1 MTTIKVWQAKA
12 PHEQLRMASVE
23 LEPLQVDE
31 VEIEVAYC
39 GLCHSDLSI
48 VNNDWGLTQYPVVP
62 GHEAVGKIVA
72 MGSEVKGL
80 QIGQVVGVGWNA
92 ESCMHCHD
100 CMTGEHQLCQSLT
113 PTIVGHDGGFAER
126 IRSHWAWAIP
136 LPDSMDLA
144 SAGPLLCAGA
154 TVFAPLLNFDIKP
167 TDHVG
172 VVGIGGLGHLALK
185 FAHAWGC
192 EVTAFTSTDAKAVE
206 AREFG
211 AHNVVNSRNTDSIL
225 EVANT
230 LDLLLITVNT
240 KMDWSALVKTLRA
253 NGRMAVVGAV
263 LDPLEISAIDLIF
276 GQKRVAGSLN
286 ASPSVTESMLEFAAR
301 HNISPKTEV
310 FPMGRVNEAM
320 QHLADGKARY
330 RVVLESD
337 FDIT

>member
-1 MTTIKVWQAKA
+1 MSTTKVWKA
-12 PHEQLRMASVE
+12 NAPREKLTLASVE
-23 LEPLQVDE
+23 LGPLQADE
-31 VEIEVAYC
+31 VEIDVAYC

-48 VNNDWGLTQYPVVP
+48 VNNEWGLTQYPVVP

-72 MGSEVKGL
+72 MGAEVKGL
-80 QIGQVVGVGWNA
+80 HIGQIVGVGWNA
-92 ESCMHCHD
+92 ESCMHCHS

-136 LPDSMDLA
+136 LPDSLDLA

-154 TVFAPLLNFDIKP
+154 TVFAPLLNFDTKP

-172 VVGIGGLGHLALK
+172 IVGIGGLGHLALK

-192 EVTAFTSTDAKAVE
+192 EVTAFTSTEAKAVE

-253 NGRMAVVGAV
+253 NGRMAIVGAV

-286 ASPSVTESMLEFAAR
+286 ASPAVTASMLEFAAR
-301 HNISPKTEV
+301 HNISPKIEK
-310 FPMGRVNEAM
+310 FPMSQVNEAM
-320 QHLADGKARY
+320 QHLVEGKARY

-337 FDIT
+337 FR

>member
-1 MTTIKVWQAKA
+1 MKKNKVWKA
-12 PHEQLRMASVE
+12 DSARETLTLASVE
-23 LEPLQVDE
+23 VGPLQADE
-31 VEIEVAYC
+31 VEIAVAYC
-39 GLCHSDLSI
+39 GLCHSDVSI
-48 VNNDWGLTQYPVVP
+48 VNNEWGLTQYPVVP

-72 MGSEVKGL
+72 VGAEVKGL

-92 ESCMHCHD
+92 ESCMHCHS
-100 CMTGEHQLCQSLT
+100 CMTGEHQLCHSLT

-126 IRSHWAWAIP
+126 IRSHWSWAIP
-136 LPDSMDLA
+136 LPDSMELS

-172 VVGIGGLGHLALK
+172 IVGIGGLGHLALK

-192 EVTAFTSTDAKAVE
+192 EVTAFTGTDSKADE

-225 EVANT
+225 EVVNT

-253 NGRMAVVGAV
+253 NGRMAIVGAV
-263 LDPLEISAIDLIF
+263 LDPMEISAIDLIF
-276 GQKRVAGSLN
+276 GQKRIAGSLN
-286 ASPSVTESMLEFAAR
+286 ASPAVTASMLEFAAR
-301 HNISPKTEV
+301 HKISPKTEI
-310 FPMGRVNEAM
+310 FPMSQVNEAM

-330 RVVLESD
+330 RVVLEAD
-337 FDIT
+337 FD

>member
-1 MTTIKVWQAKA
+1 MSTAKA
-12 PHEQLRMASVE
+12 WKADAAHAKLT
-23 LEPLQVDE
+23 LTDIDLGPLQADE
-31 VEIEVAYC
+31 VEIDVAYC

-72 MGSEVKGL
+72 IGSAVKNL

-92 ESCMHCHD
+92 ESCMYCDD
-100 CMTGEHQLCQSLT
+100 CITGEHQLCRSLT

-136 LPDSMDLA
+136 LPESMDLS

-167 TDHVG
+167 TDHIG
-172 VVGIGGLGHLALK
+172 IVGIGGLGHLALK
-185 FAHAWGC
+185 FARAWGC
-192 EVTAFTSTDAKAVE
+192 EVTAFTSTDAKADE

-211 AHNVVNSRNTDSIL
+211 AHNVINSRSADDIL
-225 EVANT
+225 GSANT

-240 KMDWSALVKTLRA
+240 KMDWSALVKTLRN
-253 NGRMAVVGAV
+253 NGRMAIVGAV
-263 LDPLEISAIDLIF
+263 LEPLEVSAIDLIF

-286 ASPSVTESMLEFAAR
+286 ASPAVTASMIEFAAR
-301 HNISPKTEV
+301 HNILPKTEV
-310 FPMGRVNEAM
+310 FPMSQVNEAI
-320 QHLADGKARY
+320 QHLANGKARY
-330 RVVLESD
+330 RVVLEAD
-337 FDIT
+337 FHKA